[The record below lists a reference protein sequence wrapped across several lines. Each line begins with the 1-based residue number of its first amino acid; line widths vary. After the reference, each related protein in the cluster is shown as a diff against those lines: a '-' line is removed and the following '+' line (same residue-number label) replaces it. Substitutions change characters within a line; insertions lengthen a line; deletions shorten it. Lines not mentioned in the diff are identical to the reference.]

1 MLVGAAA
8 LLSFL
13 AIRRNLYEG
22 YGSVLGDSFLADVGA
37 WAPTVAL
44 AVGVVLLWRRT
55 GVGAEWITGAGAA
68 FVLLN
73 YGGLAAFLVREGNPV
88 DTTAMVMR
96 TIAAALTVVAVVI
109 AWRLAE
115 VPGPR
120 INLLMGV
127 VLVVAAI
134 VAMTGMRDYG
144 DHVDLKVRSW
154 LIIVLIAVLL
164 ARGLAF
170 APRSTGAPALVAGGL
185 VGALAGLES
194 GARESWDS
202 SIRSSLILA
211 TVGFAVMA
219 LIGVLRW
226 RQSHAPSTASRRAV
240 HRPPAGMTAAAPA

>member
-1 MLVGAAA
+1 MLVAATS
-8 LLSFL
+8 LFSFL

-22 YGSVLGDSFLADVGA
+22 YGSVLDDSFLADVGA

-44 AVGVVLLWRRT
+44 VVGLVLLWRRT
-55 GVGAEWITGAGAA
+55 GVGAEWIIGAGAS

-73 YGGLAAFLVREGNPV
+73 YGGLVDFLRREDTSL

-120 INLLMGV
+120 INLVMGV

-134 VAMTGMRDYG
+134 VALTGIRDYG
-144 DHVDLKVRSW
+144 DHVDLKVRQ
-154 LIIVLIAVLL
+154 L
-164 ARGLAF
+164 ADHRSHRA
-170 APRSTGAPALVAGGL
+170 AARPRPRLRPPHHRRAGPRRRGL

-194 GARESWDS
+194 ARRESNGTRGS
-202 SIRSSLILA
+202 GRRSSWPPSA
-211 TVGFAVMA
+211 SPSWRWSGCSAGAV
-219 LIGVLRW
+219 
-226 RQSHAPSTASRRAV
+226 RAR
-240 HRPPAGMTAAAPA
+240 RPPRSETSAATGPQ